1 MREMFEETGL
11 DIPLLDGFRYS
22 FEYIIPKYKR
32 RRRTIKLAVYFIAE
46 FQDETIKIQ
55 TSEISRWWLVP
66 YKEALNILNKENDR
80 ELLRHAN
87 AWLDK
92 TKKLSK

>member
-11 DIPLLDGFRYS
+11 TYLFDDSDTALN
-22 FEYIIPKYKR
+22 IIPKYKR

-55 TSEISRWWLVP
+55 TSEIQGGGLFHTR
-66 YKEALNILNKENDR
+66 K
-80 ELLRHAN
+80 LLIF
-87 AWLDK
+87 
-92 TKKLSK
+92 